1 MAWLIDLFIV
11 WLITGVAQMGNIPIV
26 LKVLV
31 CVLLVCIGVVVG
43 IIGMIPVSYTH
54 LTLPTN

>member
-31 CVLLVCIGVVVG
+31 CVLLVSIGVVVG
-43 IIGMIPVSYTH
+43 IIGMIRSE
-54 LTLPTN
+54 

>member
-11 WLITGVAQMGNIPIV
+11 RLITGVAQMGIIPIV

-43 IIGMIPVSYTH
+43 IIGMIRSE
-54 LTLPTN
+54 